1 MLLHPTG
8 ILLILII
15 IMQFLN
21 NKILILYLLFI
32 INAVAYPQF
41 INYSDFSFSLSGNYI
56 SSASIQLYSNSSD
69 PIERN
74 LIIDTKGGYGFG
86 ISIGKKIF
94 NDDISLSISSEYL
107 KIIDKELTQ
116 TVSNDSSLKRFSAE
130 EELLVFPVELSIL
143 YKLPEFISST
153 NILIGGGI
161 GTYFGNRIRRFANLE
176 TETISSSPEF
186 TLHIIFSIEY
196 YLTSRFAAN
205 FNLKFR
211 EGKYNVKNRFPT
223 NQIIIGDEVFY
234 FPQEYDSKVYIDGL
248 KVGIGFTYFL
258 K

>member
-1 MLLHPTG
+1 M
-8 ILLILII
+8 I
-15 IMQFLN
+15 
-21 NKILILYLLFI
+21 FI
-32 INAVAYPQF
+32 FPVITYSQI

-74 LIIDTKGGYGFG
+74 LIVDTKGGYGFG

-107 KIIDKELTQ
+107 RIFDNELTQ
-116 TVSNDSSLKRFSAE
+116 TVSNDSSLKRFLVE
-130 EELLVFPVELSIL
+130 EELVAFPVELSVL

-161 GTYFGNRIRRFANLE
+161 GTYFGNRIRRFANLQ
-176 TETISSSPEF
+176 TETVSSSPAL
-186 TLHIIFSIEY
+186 TLHIIFCVQY
-196 YLTSRFAAN
+196 YLTSRFAIEL
-205 FNLKFR
+205 NLNFR
-211 EGKYNVKNRFPT
+211 EGKFNVKNRFPT
-223 NQIIIGDEVFY
+223 NQIIINDEVFY

-248 KVGIGFTYFL
+248 KAGIGFAYFL